1 MTPKKEETTI
11 NDEKDD
17 DITEVIKNTNENV
30 PRPVIL
36 GLPEESWV
44 VAKRKKNKN
53 KCKNIVAD

>member
-44 VAKRKKNKN
+44 VAKRKKKN

>member
-17 DITEVIKNTNENV
+17 DIREVNKNTNENV

-36 GLPEESWV
+36 GLQSWV
-44 VAKRKKNKN
+44 VSKRKKNKN

>member
-11 NDEKDD
+11 NDEKDV
-17 DITEVIKNTNENV
+17 DITEVNKNTNENV

-44 VAKRKKNKN
+44 VAKRKKKN

>member
-11 NDEKDD
+11 NDEKD

-36 GLPEESWV
+36 GLQSWV
-44 VAKRKKNKN
+44 VSKRKKNKN